1 MLKFYHCLRIN
12 RAVATLKKPTPLSY
26 HKNTTLHQTYFKHK
40 NGLMDIVMV
49 FIRESYLI
57 VFATFQ
63 RLLSPAADGNVF
75 LTHTNN
81 SASDGILNKNVNCC
95 PALCLGARHLWEP
108 RLLQDSHT
116 LAVNQFDPRTK
127 SLTSGSATAAAPWTS
142 AVPQLENWHN
152 PGNSSESK
160 EERLPSTPGT
170 LSRLSFTQQLHRIS
184 FEKNKRLN
192 QLAPR

>member
-1 MLKFYHCLRIN
+1 MT
-12 RAVATLKKPTPLSY
+12 TLKKPAPLSY
-26 HKNTTLHQTYFKHK
+26 HKNTMLHQTYFKHK

-95 PALCLGARHLWEP
+95 PALCLGAVTCENCDSSRTATPW
-108 RLLQDSHT
+108 LLTNSIREQSH
-116 LAVNQFDPRTK
+116 
-127 SLTSGSATAAAPWTS
+127 S
-142 AVPQLENWHN
+142 PQAQ
-152 PGNSSESK
+152 
-160 EERLPSTPGT
+160 R
-170 LSRLSFTQQLHRIS
+170 QQLLLGPQQ
-184 FEKNKRLN
+184 FPNLKTGTTQETPLKVKKNVCHQLPGLFLGFRSHSNYTELVLKRTN
-192 QLAPR
+192 D